1 MLNLWHTNARE
12 ITFPSPRESHFVVAL
27 GDCCVAKK
35 CLAGRGALRRCVR
48 TLRASVGCGMI
59 LGESTRRRAIPRADL
74 LSQNLDQQVT
84 ARLATT

>member
-1 MLNLWHTNARE
+1 MTAKGDVERE
-12 ITFPSPRESHFVVAL
+12 IRTQAQRLQNSVKITGKVFRDWDDLNVWL
-27 GDCCVAKK
+27 GDYCRK
-35 CLAGRGALRRCVR
+35 VR